1 MSFRLTISQFMV
13 FAASLATIWC
23 YEITSLDTCPSPQA
37 QTLPSSFAV
46 CISTVQVPL
55 PASVSLLH
63 VRYLPL
69 AVVKNQGGGGDLRG
83 LAFLPALEAVES
95 ALA

>member
-1 MSFRLTISQFMV
+1 M
-13 FAASLATIWC
+13 
-23 YEITSLDTCPSPQA
+23 
-37 QTLPSSFAV
+37 
-46 CISTVQVPL
+46 PL

-95 ALA
+95 ALARPEQGFLQSVQALHQRRRVLVVGILGGIHVPSEPADKRLAVRRLG